1 MADLK
6 RILDYDPT
14 TRTKTIFH
22 YDWKTDDT
30 IFEEVQD
37 VSSIVEL
44 NAAQRAVNKPTHK
57 NDMWHV
63 GRIPLNILF
72 SVPLHCRYDA
82 NFWRDWLNRPENR
95 AFKTYDGN
103 A

>member
-6 RILDYDPT
+6 RILEYDPT
-14 TRTKTIFH
+14 TRTKTTFH
-22 YDWKTDDT
+22 YDWKENDT

-37 VSSIVEL
+37 VSSILDL
-44 NAAQRAVNKPTHK
+44 NAIQRSENKPNHK

-63 GRIPLNILF
+63 GRIPLNVFYSIPREIRQNGKFL
-72 SVPLHCRYDA
+72 RE
-82 NFWRDWLNRPENR
+82 WLNRPENR